1 MKHKF
6 LLIILSLFLIGSAT
20 AQENVISEG
29 HGTKAIFDDPE
40 PISSIQIAQGDKSGV
55 FCLDAYVSGSDG
67 IPNHHFKNSTI
78 DQVHFWIDYTATF
91 NLVDVRF
98 HYIII
103 GPGFFETYTTDW
115 YTARYNN
122 YSWVWLRYSNP
133 AYFPRGTYTVIVI
146 AEMDKNRGAQ
156 TTVAKTNFRKQ

>member
-20 AQENVISEG
+20 AEENVITEG

-40 PISSIQIAQGDKSGV
+40 PISSIQIAQGDKPGV
-55 FCLDAYVSGSDG
+55 LCLDVYVSGSDG
-67 IPNHHFKNSTI
+67 IPNHHFKSSTI
-78 DQVHFWIDYTATF
+78 DQVYFWIDYTATF
-91 NLVDVRF
+91 NPVDVRF

-103 GPGFFETYTTDW
+103 GPGFYETYTTDW
-115 YTARYNN
+115 TTARYNH
-122 YSWVWLRYSNP
+122 YGWTWVRYSNP

-156 TTVAKTNFRKQ
+156 DPFAKAIFRKQ